1 MPPKTYARVL
11 RLNAAIAAKSANPEM
26 SWAELAHESGYFD
39 QAHLDKDFL
48 DLADANPTAF
58 INGL

>member
-1 MPPKTYARVL
+1 LINWPPHRVSHQG
-11 RLNAAIAAKSANPEM
+11 NSVASPQNPEV
-26 SWAELAHESGYFD
+26 SWAEIAQESGYFD

-48 DLADANPTAF
+48 DLADANPTVF